1 MVNSGHGKVSLQAI
15 ATRTGVSRMAVSL
28 ALRHRPGISEKT
40 RRRILRVARKIG
52 YAPDPEL
59 GKMMARLRQKTST
72 QTRSC
77 LAYLIPGSAAGHRL
91 VSLTEEK
98 YSEGARERAGEYGY
112 RLEEF
117 WIDEPGM
124 PLSRL
129 VSILWNR
136 GIEGVIFAPLQ
147 QRLSGTSPRRIE
159 MDVGKFAAVE
169 ISETIESPPLDRATS
184 DPYASMVR
192 VLEEVHRAGYRR
204 PGLVLEEALDFR
216 VGGKWTAAFLRFH
229 HSQTELPP
237 PFLVVVPRQNE
248 FDRWFERHRPD
259 VIVSVDRLG
268 LRLLRGRGELV
279 PGNVGYASLD
289 IDGDRA
295 DFPEVSGIDQN
306 SRLVGAAA
314 VDLVVAAIQRGQRG
328 PPPHPVRT
336 VIEGSWRTGK
346 TIQRQPVPAGRREK
360 DIYVKPV
367 RSSRKASS
375 TKDSLPSTF
384 VPNGKTRSQQP

>member
-1 MVNSGHGKVSLQAI
+1 
-15 ATRTGVSRMAVSL
+15 
-28 ALRHRPGISEKT
+28 
-40 RRRILRVARKIG
+40 
-52 YAPDPEL
+52 
-59 GKMMARLRQKTST
+59 
-72 QTRSC
+72 
-77 LAYLIPGSAAGHRL
+77 
-91 VSLTEEK
+91 
-98 YSEGARERAGEYGY
+98 
-112 RLEEF
+112 
-117 WIDEPGM
+117 M

-169 ISETIESPPLDRATS
+169 ISETIESPHLDRATS

-259 VIVSVDRLG
+259 VIISVDRLG

-306 SRLVGAAA
+306 SRLHPEGATRTSSPSRA
-314 VDLVVAAIQRGQRG
+314 DGDRGQLADRKN
-328 PPPHPVRT
+328 HPAPT
-336 VIEGSWRTGK
+336 GSC
-346 TIQRQPVPAGRREK
+346 REK
-360 DIYVKPV
+360 GE
-367 RSSRKASS
+367 RHLRKASPLFKESVLHERLSPINLRSQRQNQES
-375 TKDSLPSTF
+375 TTMKPSILPISTF
-384 VPNGKTRSQQP
+384 GALLLAAWIQPSLAGPTYSESLKAGDEAMNLDKNEDALKEFEAAVGQAATPQEKALAQGKAAYVLAFKRKDYAQARKLAGEAAQTADLSPLAEMTAC